1 MVTRKEKRNREKEA
15 NYFFEFLKIQKHF
28 FKDLMNNLKK
38 VADHRHQSYITY
50 GPEVLLFTMMLK
62 NMTGLKSM
70 RNMSERFN
78 KEECIKN
85 VGKVLG
91 LDSLE
96 ELPHYDTINDNNLTA
111 LAIVNY
117 F

>member
-50 GPEVLLFTMMLK
+50 
-62 NMTGLKSM
+62 
-70 RNMSERFN
+70 
-78 KEECIKN
+78 
-85 VGKVLG
+85 
-91 LDSLE
+91 
-96 ELPHYDTINDNNLTA
+96 
-111 LAIVNY
+111 
-117 F
+117 

>member
-38 VADHRHQSYITY
+38 VADHRHQSYTTY

-62 NMTGLKSM
+62 NYT
-70 RNMSERFN
+70 
-78 KEECIKN
+78 
-85 VGKVLG
+85 
-91 LDSLE
+91 
-96 ELPHYDTINDNNLTA
+96 
-111 LAIVNY
+111 
-117 F
+117 